1 MHAANAVSTPIVPI
15 FARLTPQM
23 QLTDATCAFPLFDK
37 SDVNN
42 ISAEAVLEKYNEAV
56 SFVDSHLQGE

>member
-1 MHAANAVSTPIVPI
+1 
-15 FARLTPQM
+15 M
-23 QLTDATCAFPLFDK
+23 QLTDAVQAFPLFDE

-42 ISAEAVLEKYNEAV
+42 ISVEAVLEKYNEAV